1 VLKGDIETSA
11 EFPKSTMC
19 VMTAVRATPRDE
31 MKLTASA
38 IFPLFFALNLAACG
52 GGQRELPPQASPAS
66 TGSNPILGA
75 DTPAGHK
82 QVMDALA
89 TTGHQCEDPG
99 KAIACDAKKEG
110 AFTFAVVFAD
120 APRRLVFV
128 VPSTLKVSC
137 AEAAVRFNALNHEF
151 DTVNLSCEGN
161 DFAATGELFIPKAGL
176 AAGDIN
182 AFLAPWLTQLATIIR
197 ANHLDEIVK

>member
-1 VLKGDIETSA
+1 MRISA
-11 EFPKSTMC
+11 
-19 VMTAVRATPRDE
+19 
-31 MKLTASA
+31 LA
-38 IFPLFFALNLAACG
+38 ILPLFFSLNLACG
-52 GGQRELPPQASPAS
+52 GAIEAPPAPPP
-66 TGSNPILGA
+66 TPGGSSPILGT

-89 TTGHQCEDPG
+89 TAGHQCEDPG

-110 AFTFAVVFAD
+110 VFTFAVVFAD

-151 DTVNLSCEGN
+151 DTVNLSCEGT
-161 DFAATGELFIPKAGL
+161 DFAATGELFVPKAGL
-176 AAGDIN
+176 TAADVN

>member
-1 VLKGDIETSA
+1 MI
-11 EFPKSTMC
+11 
-19 VMTAVRATPRDE
+19 
-31 MKLTASA
+31 
-38 IFPLFFALNLAACG
+38 PLFFSLNLAACG
-52 GGQRELPPQASPAS
+52 GDALPPPPPPSSQ
-66 TGSNPILGA
+66 TGSGPILGA

-89 TTGHQCEDPG
+89 NAGHECEDPG

-110 AFTFAVVFAD
+110 SFTFAVVFAD
-120 APRRLVFV
+120 SPRRLVFV

-151 DTVNLSCEGN
+151 DTVNLSCEGTE
-161 DFAATGELFIPKAGL
+161 FAATGELFVPRAGL
-176 AAGDIN
+176 TAADVN